1 MTPLENNVL
10 KSKICCACKKE
21 KEITSFYRNAAM
33 HTGWEARCKL
43 CKQNKL
49 KCRKPNGTG
58 RKSKPLVLPSDLK
71 APMLFNVVKEDW
83 IDMYEFLK
91 SIGYSLDRNIH
102 EQFCEKHNL
111 KTRKRMYE
119 RSQYFSPEDLG
130 LV

>member
-10 KSKICCACKKE
+10 KSKICCSCSKDKDIKNFPKNSVKPDGYE
-21 KEITSFYRNAAM
+21 NRC
-33 HTGWEARCKL
+33 RQCKL
-43 CKQNKL
+43 SGK
-49 KCRKPNGTG
+49 KCRRGPK
-58 RKSKPLVLPSDLK
+58 KVKPLVLPSDLR

-83 IDMYEFLK
+83 VDMYEFLK

-111 KTRKRMYE
+111 KKRKRMYE
-119 RSQYFSPEDLG
+119 RSQYFSPKDLG